1 MKKDV
6 IYIDTEDDITSI
18 IEKVKAASAKVVAL
32 VPPKRTGVLQ
42 SVVNLKLLQRAAQNN
57 DHHIVLITNDNA
69 LTALAAGIS
78 IPVAKN
84 LQSKPEVA
92 PLSAVEVD
100 DDDIINGD
108 ELPIGEL
115 AKTAD
120 ASTVTAAAALASTPR
135 LPDDESLAD
144 AAKTVPKPPIKDSLS
159 SKSAIPKPKSG
170 RKVPNFESF
179 RKRLF
184 LIIGGAVVLIIFLVW
199 AIFFAPH
206 ATVTITA
213 KTTPVNIAKDL
224 VLDPAITQTDA
235 TMGKIKPL
243 VAQTKKTASATFNTT
258 GSKDIGAKATGSL
271 TLSNATNSDPVTI
284 PAGTTFIASNNTQF
298 TNDATV
304 TVPGAKIK
312 NGSIV
317 AGTASAAITAANIGP
332 DYNVGPQ
339 SFTTNAPVSA
349 SSSQATAGG
358 SKQTVQVVAQADVDT
373 AKTQLAQQDQNA
385 VKAELRKQFT
395 GDVVIISES
404 FTTAQAQPT
413 LTPNVG
419 EQATQGKIS
428 IDTTYTMVAVN
439 RTDIKKVLDASLTD
453 SLKGKQ
459 NQQIYDSGDHDLTFS
474 QFVAGANNTFSVKAN
489 TVGSVG
495 PEINAD
501 KLAAQLAGK
510 RFGEIQQIV
519 TGVDGVSDVKVDFSP
534 FWVSTAPGADKIDIK
549 FKISNVSN

>member
-1 MKKDV
+1 MTEVKKDV

-42 SVVNLKLLQRAAQNN
+42 SAVNLKLLQRAAQNN

-84 LQSKPEVA
+84 LQSKPEIA
-92 PLSAVEVD
+92 PLTAVEMD

-108 ELPIGEL
+108 ELPVGEL

-120 ASTVTAAAALASTPR
+120 APTAAAAAAAFSPSM
-135 LPDDESLAD
+135 PSDETLAD
-144 AAKTVPKPPIKDSLS
+144 AAKPTPPKSTLS
-159 SKSAIPKPKSG
+159 SRSAASKPKSG
-170 RKVPNFESF
+170 RKVPNFEAF
-179 RKRLF
+179 RKKLF
-184 LIIGGAVVLIIFLVW
+184 LIIGGAAILIIFLIW

-213 KTTPVNIAKDL
+213 KTTPVNLAKDL
-224 VLDPAITQTDA
+224 ILDPNATQPDA
-235 TMGKIKPL
+235 ASGKLKAL
-243 VAQTKKTASATFNTT
+243 VGQLKKTASATFNAT
-258 GSKDIGAKATGSL
+258 GSKDIGNKATGTL
-271 TLSNATNSDPVTI
+271 TLSNSSSSNSITI
-284 PAGTTFIASNNTQF
+284 PAGTTFIAGNNTQF
-298 TNDATV
+298 TNDAAV
-304 TVPGAKIK
+304 TVPGA
-312 NGSIV
+312 GVSGGHIV
-317 AGTASAAITAANIGP
+317 AGSASAAITAANLGP

-339 SFTTNAPVSA
+339 TFTTNAPVA
-349 SSSQATAGG
+349 ATSSQATSGG
-358 SKQTVQVVAQADVDT
+358 SKQTVQVVAQTDVDT
-373 AKTQLAQQDQNA
+373 AKTQLAQQNQDA
-385 VKAELRKQFT
+385 VKTELRKQFS

-428 IDTTYTMVAVN
+428 IETTYTMSAVN
-439 RTDIKKVLDASLTD
+439 RSDVKKILDAALTA
-453 SLKGKQ
+453 SFKNKQ
-459 NQQIYDSGDHDLTFS
+459 NQQIYDSGDRNLNFS
-474 QFVAGANNTFSVKAN
+474 QFVAGANGASTVRAN
-489 TVGSVG
+489 TVGSIG

-501 KLAAQLAGK
+501 KLAAQLTGK

-534 FWVSTAPGADKIDIK
+534 FWVTTAPGADKIDIK
-549 FKISNVSN
+549 FKISNASN